1 MVKVERSF
9 PAPASLAYEA
19 KKKTGSYSEP
29 DVVCQLKKDFHNK
42 CYICELDRL
51 QDPEI
56 EHLLPHKNGRY
67 PERKFDW
74 DNLFWACR
82 HCNGIKNQQKYDEGI
97 LDCCKQEPEEFLSF
111 HLKDGNVEILEK
123 KKDTKAEL
131 TAQLILEVFN
141 LRNTGIR
148 VCASELRLQ
157 ELNKEMNK
165 LYSYLEKLKENS
177 ESKVIKGMLRA
188 MLRRES
194 KFAAFKREYI
204 RENAKYF
211 PQLIQYCNL
220 E

>member
-1 MVKVERSF
+1 M
-9 PAPASLAYEA
+9 
-19 KKKTGSYSEP
+19 
-29 DVVCQLKKDFHNK
+29 
-42 CYICELDRL
+42 
-51 QDPEI
+51 
-56 EHLLPHKNGRY
+56 
-67 PERKFDW
+67 
-74 DNLFWACR
+74 
-82 HCNGIKNQQKYDEGI
+82 
-97 LDCCKQEPEEFLSF
+97 
-111 HLKDGNVEILEK
+111 
-123 KKDTKAEL
+123 
-131 TAQLILEVFN
+131 ILEVFN
-141 LRNTGIR
+141 LKNTGIR